1 MAETISRKEWSD
13 RIAQDKKNLE
23 LRLEEIRL
31 MGTRN
36 DEYSYTDFTKYLIK
50 EAITLLEK
58 AEYFILG
65 FELEKDAISVFDEGE
80 ENEQQETSNTSE
92 AEGTPPRKVNAR
104 HTATLQRT
112 FSQNGSPSG
121 PKTSSCRVRHTT
133 NRRTEA
139 PNILEMKKNQA
150 PVL

>member
-92 AEGTPPRKVNAR
+92 AEGK
-104 HTATLQRT
+104 
-112 FSQNGSPSG
+112 
-121 PKTSSCRVRHTT
+121 
-133 NRRTEA
+133 
-139 PNILEMKKNQA
+139 
-150 PVL
+150 